1 MANALCFFLVFTY
14 QIWRL
19 RKFRQKV
26 VHVIDLTYSFHQED
40 ESRQCQV
47 VRHSALEF
55 VDGGQSDAGL
65 LRYVFLGEPA
75 AHPVILETCAHQSDN
90 FWCPYKSAIVLS
102 LFNYHYID
110 SCVAIQPII
119 YT

>member
-1 MANALCFFLVFTY
+1 MADALCFFLVFTY

-26 VHVIDLTYSFHQED
+26 VHVIDLTYGFHQED

-65 LRYVFLGEPA
+65 LRYIFLGESA
-75 AHPVILETCAHQSDN
+75 AHPVILETRAHQSDD
-90 FWCPYKSAIVLS
+90 FRCRI
-102 LFNYHYID
+102 FI
-110 SCVAIQPII
+110 
-119 YT
+119 

>member
-1 MANALCFFLVFTY
+1 MY

-19 RKFRQKV
+19 GKFRKKV
-26 VHVIDLTYSFHQED
+26 IHGIDLAYGFHLED

-65 LRYVFLGEPA
+65 LRYIFLGESA
-75 AHPVILETCAHQSDN
+75 AHPVILETRAHQSDN
-90 FWCPYKSAIVLS
+90 FRCRI
-102 LFNYHYID
+102 FI
-110 SCVAIQPII
+110 
-119 YT
+119 